1 MARKNRTPEE
11 KARREKIRELLQMAN
26 IGSMDD
32 IQNLFKE
39 TITPSI
45 FTVNDMFEEA
55 LQVTRITMTEAE
67 KRQFYD
73 QYIRSLRLNID
84 RGVIEHRFQAQVNQ
98 IKL

>member
-1 MARKNRTPEE
+1 MGYATVCRMLDENVRV
-11 KARREKIRELLQMAN
+11 
-26 IGSMDD
+26 
-32 IQNLFKE
+32 
-39 TITPSI
+39 TPSI

>member
-1 MARKNRTPEE
+1 MGYATVCRMLDENGRV
-11 KARREKIRELLQMAN
+11 
-26 IGSMDD
+26 
-32 IQNLFKE
+32 
-39 TITPSI
+39 TPSI
-45 FTVNDMFEEA
+45 FTVNNMFEEA

>member
-1 MARKNRTPEE
+1 
-11 KARREKIRELLQMAN
+11 
-26 IGSMDD
+26 
-32 IQNLFKE
+32 
-39 TITPSI
+39 
-45 FTVNDMFEEA
+45 MFEEA

>member
-1 MARKNRTPEE
+1 MTGIAVFNSQNCGIHQSGFTVLCFRND
-11 KARREKIRELLQMAN
+11 
-26 IGSMDD
+26 GSESPG
-32 IQNLFKE
+32 IL
-39 TITPSI
+39 TSI